1 MLSSEVSNV
10 LSLYEVKGEKA
21 FSSIGAQ
28 ALLLVE
34 VIEPTLAYL
43 LERKLFIKV
52 VQRIFER

>member
-43 LERKLFIKV
+43 LESCLLK
-52 VQRIFER
+52 